1 MHQRA
6 MQGILPHREAESKKP
21 APMTTRL
28 TIHVLFT
35 MDCESIAIRTAK
47 EGPRTWEQSARAI
60 EGYSNRLLR
69 AGYPPTLFLAPQCA
83 VEHTPLLEELAGRGA
98 ELGLYVNPL
107 QAERVSY
114 RNFLGTLSP
123 ETQRRLIDEA
133 AERFA
138 DAIGVRP
145 RSFRP
150 CKHSAS
156 DETYR
161 LLYDLGFRQG
171 SIAQPG
177 FVLPRIGVDWE
188 HVSHH
193 PRYVDNRHHE
203 RSGDLPFLDVPVTT
217 DPDQRQ
223 ITNLPYELRIDAG
236 TFEALHQPVIDRAI
250 ERMIE
255 DAASFCALCF
265 TSDNRPAYD
274 NDDDKHSL
282 TLESIL
288 DYLEALR
295 ERHHLVPTTLAGA
308 HERFRALRQTLSVS
322 PGEEAL
328 P

>member
-1 MHQRA
+1 
-6 MQGILPHREAESKKP
+6 
-21 APMTTRL
+21 MTTRL

-35 MDCESIAIRTAK
+35 LDCESIAIRIAK

-60 EGYSNRLLR
+60 EGYANRLLR

-83 VEHTPLLEELAGRGA
+83 VEHTPLLEELAERGA

-107 QAERVSY
+107 QAESGSY
-114 RNFLGTLSP
+114 RNFPGTLSP
-123 ETQRRLIDEA
+123 EAQRRLIDES

-156 DETYR
+156 DDTYR
-161 LLYDLGFRQG
+161 LLYELGFRQG

-193 PRYVDNRHHE
+193 PRYVDSANRE
-203 RSGDLPFLDVPVTT
+203 RSGELPLLDVPVTT
-217 DPDQRQ
+217 DPDQRH

-274 NDDDKHSL
+274 NDDDKHSR
-282 TLESIL
+282 TLEAIL

-295 ERHHLVPTTLAGA
+295 ERYDLVPTTLAGA
-308 HERFRALRQTLSVS
+308 HDRFRAARHTLRAAQ
-322 PGEEAL
+322 E
-328 P
+328 

>member
-1 MHQRA
+1 
-6 MQGILPHREAESKKP
+6 
-21 APMTTRL
+21 MTTRL

-35 MDCESIAIRTAK
+35 LDCESIAIRTAK
-47 EGPRTWEQSARAI
+47 EGPRSWEQSARAI

-69 AGYPPTLFLAPQCA
+69 AGCPPTLFLSPQCA

-107 QAERVSY
+107 QAESGAY
-114 RNFLGTLSP
+114 RNFLGTLP
-123 ETQRRLIDEA
+123 PDVQRRLIDEA

-156 DETYR
+156 DDTYR
-161 LLYDLGFRQG
+161 LLYELGFRQG

-188 HVSHH
+188 HVTHH
-193 PRYVDNRHHE
+193 PRYVDSHHHE
-203 RSGDLPFLDVPVTT
+203 RAGDLPFLDVPVTT

-236 TFEALHQPVIDRAI
+236 TFAALHQPVIDRAI

-274 NDDDKHSL
+274 NDEDKHSQ
-282 TLESIL
+282 TLEAIL

-295 ERHHLVPTTLAGA
+295 ERHDLVPITLASA
-308 HERFRALRQTLSVS
+308 HDRFRSLRHMAGVS
-322 PGEEAL
+322 QE
-328 P
+328 

>member
-6 MQGILPHREAESKKP
+6 MQGILPHREAELKKP

-114 RNFLGTLSP
+114 RNFLGTLAP
-123 ETQRRLIDEA
+123 EAQRRLIDEA

-193 PRYVDNRHHE
+193 PRYVDSRHHE

-295 ERHHLVPTTLAGA
+295 ERHRLVPTTLAGA

-328 P
+328 Q